1 MPDWTAPFKLPH
13 MKTEEFL
20 KMKADYVAKHGYSYS
35 FPGIAETLNYPFINP
50 MTPQE
55 DADWKAKRFKNFS
68 DMRYE
73 ELKFLKKK
81 RKERFQEML
90 SSPTPN
96 LLQSRASII
105 TALDN
110 TQDAMSTGV
119 TVAKLAARVLPK
131 LAVRALSGPLGWIM
145 GTADLI
151 NLSRAVLSPELM
163 PLERKRSIDVMT
175 GKNPYSRKA
184 RIKNRQR
191 FIKGKIG
198 KGALIEAAQTSKD
211 IFGYG
216 LTLGPIFAFPYDALF
231 GAVRT
236 LQGKP
241 SQVKMPIP
249 DWDYWKIVGKKA
261 LKALT
266 AKWTVPF
273 LTDIKDMFE
282 DLVLFNAASQIESS
296 AIDDFDTMEGF
307 DDIGNTL
314 VRAPSPQNVI
324 TREVISEEG
333 FNPDEGIAWPS
344 TGKEWST
351 INEILDSGLD
361 IVNDNFNRFAEAT
374 KNDIMGYHAAQ
385 NAGDGAFYSMENL
398 AGPGEIEYDYTV
410 PAKSMYAL
418 HNLGYELP
426 GDMTKTQILLLASWL
441 DDREAIGQAPSAP
454 MIVLYLHDYLGVT
467 VTRPPPI
474 DFFTQED
481 IEEWEIR
488 IGKLP
493 SYHPIP
499 TEIIRFLSDEG
510 YELGPYSRLANRTNF
525 SDWISSYEPPGEM
538 PSLDEMLLFAEEEPY
553 LSFVPIPLAQQTLP

>member
-1 MPDWTAPFKLPH
+1 MPNWTAPFKLPK

-20 KMKADYVAKHGYSYS
+20 KMKADYVAKYGYSYN
-35 FPGIAETLNYPFINP
+35 FPGIGEVLNYPFINP

-73 ELKFLKKK
+73 ELRFLKKK
-81 RKERFQEML
+81 RKEKFLEIL

-96 LLQSRASII
+96 VLQSRASII
-105 TALDN
+105 VALDN
-110 TQDAMSTGV
+110 TQDAISTAV
-119 TVAKLAARVLPK
+119 SVAKLASRALPR
-131 LAVRALSGPLGWIM
+131 LAVKFLGGPMGWVM
-145 GTADLI
+145 ATADLI
-151 NLSRAVLSPELM
+151 NLSRVVISPELM
-163 PLERKRSIDVMT
+163 PLERKRATEVMT

-241 SQVKMPIP
+241 SEVKMPIP

-266 AKWTVPF
+266 TKWTYAVR
-273 LTDIKDMFE
+273 TDDEDMFS
-282 DLVLFNAASQIESS
+282 DMVLANAAAQIESS

-314 VRAPSPQNVI
+314 VRALAPENVI
-324 TREVISEEG
+324 TREVLEEEG
-333 FNPDEGIAWPS
+333 FDPDEGIAWPS

-351 INEILDSGLD
+351 INEILETGLD
-361 IVNDNFNRFAEAT
+361 IVNENFNHFTDRN
-374 KNDIMGYHAAQ
+374 KNNVMGYHAAQ
-385 NAGDGAFYSMENL
+385 NAGDAAFYTMENL
-398 AGPGEIEYDYTV
+398 AGRGEVDYEYTA
-410 PAKSMYAL
+410 PTKTLYAL
-418 HNLGYELP
+418 NHAGYELP
-426 GDMTKTQILLLASWL
+426 PEATQEQLAKFAQYL
-441 DDREAIGQAPSAP
+441 DDYES
-454 MIVLYLHDYLGVT
+454 
-467 VTRPPPI
+467 
-474 DFFTQED
+474 
-481 IEEWEIR
+481 
-488 IGKLP
+488 IGKT
-493 SYHPIP
+493 P
-499 TEIIRFLSDEG
+499 TTPEVLAYTSSM
-510 YELGPYSRLANRTNF
+510 LGF
-525 SDWISSYEPPGEM
+525 
-538 PSLDEMLLFAEEEPY
+538 
-553 LSFVPIPLAQQTLP
+553 SFVRPT